1 VALISV
7 GIDHEHASLDLLERA
22 SIPEHEWSK
31 VLRTLMSQRNVHEAV
46 FVSTCLRT
54 EVVAVIDRFHGA
66 IEEITHT
73 LAEATDLAP
82 EAFVDHLTVNFDRG
96 VATHLF
102 SVASG
107 LKSVVPGE
115 FEVLGQLRRALEL
128 AVEEQTAGPEITELF
143 QRAIA
148 SGRRVRNETTIAR
161 GSTSFAQTSVMMA
174 TEDLGVDLDGSDVLI
189 IGAGQLASGIART
202 LLERSARLRR
212 MTICNRTT
220 ERVERLRDELA
231 DPRVVVA
238 TLEDVATLA
247 TTARLVVAAVEV
259 AAPIIT
265 RGDLARCHQEVLFV
279 DLGLPRAIA
288 SDVSGLPNVRRID
301 IGDLHERVGQALVDR
316 RDAVDDAQRIV
327 ADDVEK
333 YLSDQRA
340 RGASAIVSDLRERF
354 DEVVASEMARREGDL
369 DDLTEGQRE
378 KVASILRTVVAK
390 IAHRPTVVLKEA
402 AGTDQGTRLSEAT
415 RTLFDL

>member
-1 VALISV
+1 MALISV

-22 SIPEHEWSK
+22 SVPEHGWGK
-31 VLRTLMSQRNVHEAV
+31 VLRTLMIQRNVHEAV

-73 LAEATDLAP
+73 IAEATGLAP
-82 EAFVDHLTVNFDRG
+82 ETFTDHLTVNFDRD

-148 SGRRVRNETTIAR
+148 SGRRVRNETPIAR
-161 GSTSFAQTSVMMA
+161 GSTSFAQASVMMA
-174 TEDLGVDLDGSDVLI
+174 TEDLGVDLEGSDVII

-202 LLERSARLRR
+202 LLERPARLRR
-212 MTICNRTT
+212 MTICNRTSA
-220 ERVERLRDELA
+220 RGERLRDELR
-231 DPRVVVA
+231 DLRVAVG
-238 TLEDVATLA
+238 TLEDVATLI
-247 TTARLVVAAVEV
+247 TTARLVLAAVEV
-259 AAPIIT
+259 STPIIT
-265 RGDLARCHQEVLFV
+265 REDLERCRQDVLFV

-288 SDVSGLPNVRRID
+288 SDVSGLPNVCRID
-301 IGDLHERVGQALVDR
+301 IGDLHERVGQALGDR
-316 RDAVDDAQRIV
+316 REAVDDAQRIV
-327 ADDVEK
+327 AEDVEK
-333 YLSDQRA
+333 YLNDQRA

-354 DEVVASEMARREGDL
+354 DEVVASEMTRRDSDL
-369 DDLTEGQRE
+369 DGLTPEQRE
-378 KVASILRTVVAK
+378 KVASILRSIVAK

>member
-1 VALISV
+1 MALISV

-22 SIPEHEWSK
+22 SVPEHEWSK
-31 VLRTLMSQRNVHEAV
+31 VLRTLLSQRNIHEAV

-73 LAEATDLAP
+73 IAGATGLAP
-82 EAFVDHLTVNFDRG
+82 GEFTDHLTVNFDRD

-128 AVEEQTAGPEITELF
+128 AIEEQTAGPEITELF

-148 SGRRVRNETTIAR
+148 SGRRVRNETPIAR
-161 GSTSFAQTSVMMA
+161 GSTSFAQASVMMA
-174 TEDLGVDLDGSDVLI
+174 TEELGVDLDGADVII
-189 IGAGQLASGIART
+189 IGAGQLASGIARA
-202 LLERSARLRR
+202 LLERPSRLRR

-220 ERVERLRDELA
+220 ARGERLRVELGDA
-231 DPRVVVA
+231 RVTVA
-238 TLEDVATLA
+238 TLEDVTSLI

-259 AAPIIT
+259 SSPVVT
-265 RGDLARCHQEVLFV
+265 RGDLERCREDVLFV
-279 DLGLPRAIA
+279 DLGLPRAVA
-288 SDVSGLPNVRRID
+288 SDVGGLANVRRID
-301 IGDLHERVGQALVDR
+301 IDDLRERVGQALGDR
-316 RDAVDDAQRIV
+316 REAIQDAERIV
-327 ADDVEK
+327 AEDVEK
-333 YLSDQRA
+333 FLNDQRA
-340 RGASAIVSDLRERF
+340 RGAAAIVSELREYF
-354 DEVVASEMARREGDL
+354 DDVVAGEMARREGDL
-369 DDLTEGQRE
+369 DGLSAEQRE
-378 KVASILRTVVAK
+378 KVASILRSVVAK

>member
-1 VALISV
+1 MALISV

-22 SIPEHEWSK
+22 SVPEHEWNK
-31 VLRTLMSQRNVHEAV
+31 VLRTLMSQRNIHEAV

-73 LAEATDLAP
+73 IAEATELAP
-82 EAFVDHLTVNFDRG
+82 SEFADHLTVNFDRA

-128 AVEEQTAGPEITELF
+128 ATEEQTAGPEITELF

-148 SGRRVRNETTIAR
+148 SGRRVRVETPIAR
-161 GSTSFAQTSVMMA
+161 GSTSFAQASVMMA
-174 TEDLGVDLDGSDVLI
+174 TDDLGVDLDGAEVVI
-189 IGAGQLASGIART
+189 IGAGQLASGIARA
-202 LLERSARLRR
+202 LLVRPARLRR

-220 ERVERLRDELA
+220 AHGERLRDELS
-231 DPRVVVA
+231 DPRVAVA
-238 TLEDVATLA
+238 TLDDVTSLI

-259 AAPIIT
+259 SSPVIT
-265 RGDLARCHQEVLFV
+265 RADLERCEEDVLFV
-279 DLGLPRAIA
+279 DLGLPRAVA
-288 SDVSGLPNVRRID
+288 SDVSGLTNVRRID
-301 IGDLHERVGQALVDR
+301 IGDLRERVGQALGDR
-316 RDAVDDAQRIV
+316 REAIDDAQRIV
-327 ADDVEK
+327 GDDVEK

-340 RGASAIVSDLRERF
+340 RGASAIVSELREYF
-354 DEVVASEMARREGDL
+354 DDVVANEMSRREGDL
-369 DDLTEGQRE
+369 EGLTPDQRE
-378 KVASILRTVVAK
+378 KVASILRSVVAK
-390 IAHRPTVVLKEA
+390 IAHHPTVALKEA

>member
-1 VALISV
+1 MAVISV

-22 SIPEHEWSK
+22 SIPEHEWNK

-73 LAEATDLAP
+73 LAEATALAP
-82 EAFVDHLTVNFDRG
+82 SDFVDHLTVNFDRD

-143 QRAIA
+143 HRAIA
-148 SGRRVRNETTIAR
+148 SGRRVRNETPIAR
-161 GSTSFAQTSVMMA
+161 GSTSFAQASVVMA
-174 TEDLGVDLDGSDVLI
+174 TEDLGVDLEGSDVI
-189 IGAGQLASGIART
+189 VIGAGQLAGGIART
-202 LLERSARLRR
+202 LLERPARIRR
-212 MTICNRTT
+212 LTICNRTT
-220 ERVERLRDELA
+220 ARAERLRDELN
-231 DPRVVVA
+231 DPRVA
-238 TLEDVATLA
+238 IGTLEEVTTLI
-247 TTARLVVAAVEV
+247 TSARLVLAAVEV
-259 AAPIIT
+259 ATPIIT
-265 RGDLARCHQEVLFV
+265 RADLEQCHQDVLFV

-288 SDVSGLPNVRRID
+288 SDVTGLANVRRID
-301 IGDLHERVGQALVDR
+301 IGDLHDRVGQALGDR
-316 RDAVDDAQRIV
+316 REAIDDAQRIV
-327 ADDVEK
+327 AEDVEK

-340 RGASAIVSDLRERF
+340 RGASAIVSELRERF
-354 DEVVASEMARREGDL
+354 DEVVASEMSRRESDL
-369 DDLTEGQRE
+369 EGLTPEQRDR
-378 KVASILRTVVAK
+378 VASILRSVVAK

>member
-1 VALISV
+1 V
-7 GIDHEHASLDLLERA
+7 GIDHENASLDLLERA

-73 LAEATDLAP
+73 LAEATALSP
-82 EAFVDHLTVNFDRG
+82 SAFSDHLTVNFDRA

-148 SGRRVRNETTIAR
+148 SGRRVRNETPIAR
-161 GSTSFAQTSVMMA
+161 GSTSFAQASVMMA
-174 TEDLGVDLDGSDVLI
+174 TEDVGLDLEGSNVII

-202 LLERSARLRR
+202 LLERPARLRR

-220 ERVERLRDELA
+220 TRGERLRDELG
-231 DPRVVVA
+231 DPRVVVGS
-238 TLEDVATLA
+238 LEDVTTLI

-259 AAPIIT
+259 ATPIIT
-265 RGDLARCHQEVLFV
+265 RRDLERCHQDVLFV

-288 SDVSGLPNVRRID
+288 SDVSGLSNVRRID
-301 IGDLHERVGQALVDR
+301 IGDLHERVGQALGDR

-327 ADDVEK
+327 AEDVEK

-369 DDLTEGQRE
+369 DGLTAEQRE
-378 KVASILRTVVAK
+378 KVASILRSVVAK

-402 AGTDQGTRLSEAT
+402 AGTDQGTRLSEAA

>member
-1 VALISV
+1 MALISV
-7 GIDHEHASLDLLERA
+7 GIDHEHASLDLLESA

-73 LAEATDLAP
+73 LAEATALAP
-82 EAFVDHLTVNFDRG
+82 GDFSDHLTVNFERD

-148 SGRRVRNETTIAR
+148 SGRRVRNETPIAR
-161 GSTSFAQTSVMMA
+161 GSTSFAQASVMMA
-174 TEDLGVDLDGSDVLI
+174 TEDLGVDLEGSDVII

-202 LLERSARLRR
+202 LLERPARLRR
-212 MTICNRTT
+212 MTICNRTSA
-220 ERVERLRDELA
+220 RGERLRDELR
-231 DPRVVVA
+231 DPRVAVG
-238 TLEDVATLA
+238 TLEDVATLI
-247 TTARLVVAAVEV
+247 TTARLVLAAVEV
-259 AAPIIT
+259 STPIIT
-265 RGDLARCHQEVLFV
+265 REDLERCRQDVLFV

-288 SDVSGLPNVRRID
+288 SDVSGLPNVCRID
-301 IGDLHERVGQALVDR
+301 IGDLHERVGQALGDR
-316 RDAVDDAQRIV
+316 REAVDDAQRIV
-327 ADDVEK
+327 AEDVEK
-333 YLSDQRA
+333 YLNDQRA

-354 DEVVASEMARREGDL
+354 DEVVASEMTRRDSDL
-369 DDLTEGQRE
+369 DGLTPEQRE
-378 KVASILRTVVAK
+378 KVASILRSIVAK

>member
-1 VALISV
+1 MALISV
-7 GIDHEHASLDLLERA
+7 GIDHEHASLDLLESA

-73 LAEATDLAP
+73 LAEATALAP
-82 EAFVDHLTVNFDRG
+82 GDFSDHLTVNFERD

-148 SGRRVRNETTIAR
+148 SGRRVRNETPIAR
-161 GSTSFAQTSVMMA
+161 GSTSFAQASVMMA
-174 TEDLGVDLDGSDVLI
+174 TEDLGVDLEGSDVII

-202 LLERSARLRR
+202 LLERPARLRR
-212 MTICNRTT
+212 MTICNRTSA
-220 ERVERLRDELA
+220 RGERLRDELR
-231 DPRVVVA
+231 DPRAAVA
-238 TLEDVATLA
+238 ALEDVATLI
-247 TTARLVVAAVEV
+247 TTARLVLAAVEV
-259 AAPIIT
+259 SNPIIT
-265 RGDLARCHQEVLFV
+265 REDLERCRQDVLFV

-288 SDVSGLPNVRRID
+288 SDVSGLPNVCRID
-301 IGDLHERVGQALVDR
+301 IGDLHERVGQALGDR
-316 RDAVDDAQRIV
+316 REAVDDAQRIV
-327 ADDVEK
+327 AEDVEK
-333 YLSDQRA
+333 YLNDQRA

-354 DEVVASEMARREGDL
+354 DEVVASEMTRRDSDL
-369 DDLTEGQRE
+369 DGLTPEQRE
-378 KVASILRTVVAK
+378 KVASILRSIVAK